1 MIILF
6 GSQKGGVG
14 KSTIAT
20 NVATELARRGHD
32 VMLVDCDPQKTAS
45 NWAQRRAEAGM
56 EPAVHIV
63 EKTGNVRATALDL
76 AERYDYV
83 IMDAGG
89 HDNQALRTALT
100 AADII
105 YTPTRPSQ
113 ADLETMGFMSE
124 LIQTA
129 RDFNPG
135 LAARAVISLAP
146 TNPMINEA
154 KEAQEFLGEFLEDM
168 PLSKVFIRDR
178 KVYREAMLL
187 GCGVVEGDNSK
198 AKAEIQLLVQEILEH
213 GKVCAA

>member
-20 NVATELARRGHD
+20 NVAVELARRGND
-32 VMLVDCDPQKTAS
+32 VILMDCDPQKTAA
-45 NWAQRRAEAGM
+45 NWGQRRIDTGM
-56 EPAVHIV
+56 EPPVHIV

-76 AERYDYV
+76 NERYNYV

-100 AADII
+100 AADIV

-113 ADLETMGFMSE
+113 ADLETMSFMSE

-129 RDFNPG
+129 RDFNPD
-135 LAARAVISLAP
+135 LAARSIISLAP

-154 KEAQEFLGEFLEDM
+154 KEAQEFMGEYLDDM
-168 PLSKVFIRDR
+168 PLSKIFIRDR
-178 KVYREAMLL
+178 KAYREAMLL
-187 GCGVVEGDNSK
+187 GCGVVESDNTK